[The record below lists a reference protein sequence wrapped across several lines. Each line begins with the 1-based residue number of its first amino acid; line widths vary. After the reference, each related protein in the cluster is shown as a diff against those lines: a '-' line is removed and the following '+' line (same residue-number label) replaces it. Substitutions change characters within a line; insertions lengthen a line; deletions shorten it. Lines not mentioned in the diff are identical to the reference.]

1 MGGSCAGKDYMGQGN
16 HPAAETRTIA
26 APAPAETNRDEMQQA
41 MDADVTRV
49 GGAYDPDVD
58 FKVHHL

>member
-1 MGGSCAGKDYMGQGN
+1 MGQGN

>member
-1 MGGSCAGKDYMGQGN
+1 MGNQ
-16 HPAAETRTIA
+16 PAAETRTIA